1 MRLVVSSM
9 TGQLV
14 YLFLNIEYIYIEKI
28 DECIW
33 MEEVMHIMCKWTKK
47 HNNESV
53 YDVSARYIYI
63 FEAEW
68 RKHTNEQLFSL
79 CFTFIFVKIFFAW
92 SCDCHTA
99 SEKESTCSSVR
110 KWANKLKRKK
120 IRISHWNKFS
130 VEIGKMSTSDKSQN

>member
-53 YDVSARYIYI
+53 YDVSARYI

-110 KWANKLKRKK
+110 KWANKLKRK
-120 IRISHWNKFS
+120 
-130 VEIGKMSTSDKSQN
+130 

>member
-14 YLFLNIEYIYIEKI
+14 YLFLNIEYIYIYRI
-28 DECIW
+28 DRWMYMNGRSYAYNVQMNKKTQQWICVWCEC
-33 MEEVMHIMCKWTKK
+33 TL
-47 HNNESV
+47 
-53 YDVSARYIYI
+53 YIYI

-110 KWANKLKRKK
+110 KWANKLKRK
-120 IRISHWNKFS
+120 
-130 VEIGKMSTSDKSQN
+130 